1 MSRPITQ
8 LELRAIRRL
17 LKSGAR
23 HIEIARELDLSVTTI
38 ERIASDRLLRYRREV
53 PDDEL
58 PEDDPPPGYHAS
70 NLRRCFT
77 CGAMVYL
84 WPCLTCRM
92 LAAPSLSPGAHAGF
106 APRDDEEARRVG
118 EGRELLPTR
127 S

>member
-38 ERIASDRLLRYRREV
+38 SRIASDRLLRYRREV
-53 PDDEL
+53 TDDEL
-58 PEDDPPPGYHAS
+58 PEDDPPPGYVAA
-70 NLRRCFT
+70 NLRRCLN
-77 CGAMVYL
+77 CGGMVYL
-84 WPCLTCRM
+84 WPCMTCRM
-92 LAAPSLSPGAHAGF
+92 IETAPLP
-106 APRDDEEARRVG
+106 EARSAS
-118 EGRELLPTR
+118 EGHEPLRTR